1 MATDFFERQDVARRN
16 TTRLVILF
24 ALAVLALIASI
35 DLILAATMGYLGR
48 NPETGAIDWALAAD
62 PQVLFLAVF
71 GTLIV
76 AGGGSLYKIA
86 QLRGGG
92 QVVAEQLGGRLL
104 NPDSAVPSEQ
114 QLLNVVQEMAIASG
128 APTPPVYLLDNE
140 AGINAFAAGFTPSD
154 AVIGVTRGAAEA
166 FTRDELQGVIAH
178 EFSHILN
185 GDMRLNI
192 RLIGL
197 LHGILI
203 IGMLGYF
210 VLRMAA
216 FSGGGRSRSRQ
227 GGSPLPML
235 ALGAGLMAVGFFGT
249 LFGNLIKA
257 AVSRQRE
264 FLADASAVQ
273 FTRHPAGITNAL
285 KRIGGATAGSGIQSP
300 NAPEA
305 SHLFFGRATSGFSSL
320 FSTHPPLAER
330 IRRIDPSWDGALPEG
345 PAVAGQPSVAGAAAF
360 AGGAPVG
367 SAVSAGAA
375 VPVGS
380 AVAARSAVSAGSAV
394 AAGGPPT
401 VDQVGQPAGEAH
413 LQYAARLVKSLPAP
427 LLSAAHEPHGARA
440 LVYALLLDHEAAPR
454 QRQLAHLREAADPGV
469 YEETRRLMPLVE
481 QLDMRARL
489 PLLDI
494 SLPALRSLV
503 PAQYDLFK
511 QNVAALVQADN
522 HIDLFEWSL
531 HRILLHELEAHF
543 VKRSPP
549 RVRYGTLA
557 PVRAHSELLLSM
569 LAYAGHRDLE
579 SARHG
584 FEQAK
589 RMLELPDARLRPV
602 DDLKFTALDA
612 ALAALEEAAPM
623 VKRQLLRAAVACIAA
638 DRTVTATEAELLRAM
653 SASLGCPMPP
663 LLLD

>member
-1 MATDFFERQDVARRN
+1 MATDFFDRQDVARRN

-24 ALAVLALIASI
+24 VLAVLALIVSI
-35 DLILAATMGYLGR
+35 DLLLAATMGYLER
-48 NPETGAIDWALAAD
+48 NPETGAVDWTLATD
-62 PQVLFLAVF
+62 PRVLSLAVF

-76 AGGGSLYKIA
+76 AGGGTLFKIA

-128 APTPPVYLLDNE
+128 SPTPPVYLLDHE

-154 AVIGVTRGAAEA
+154 AVIGVTRGAVEGM
-166 FTRDELQGVIAH
+166 TRDELQGVIAH

-203 IGMLGYF
+203 IGILGYF

-216 FSGGGRSRSRQ
+216 FSGAGRRSSRQ
-227 GGSPLPML
+227 GSPLPLM
-235 ALGAGLMAVGFFGT
+235 ALGAGLMAVGLFGT

-273 FTRHPAGITNAL
+273 FTRQPAGIAGAL
-285 KRIGGATAGSGIQSP
+285 KRIGRATAGSGIQNP

-305 SHLFFGRATSGFSSL
+305 SHMFFGRATSGLSGL

-330 IRRIDPSWDGALPEG
+330 IRRIDPSWDGTLPEA
-345 PAVAGQPSVAGAAAF
+345 PLAQSARLSVTGAAAF
-360 AGGAPVG
+360 AGGA
-367 SAVSAGAA
+367 
-375 VPVGS
+375 
-380 AVAARSAVSAGSAV
+380 VSAGSTAS
-394 AAGGPPT
+394 AGVPS
-401 VDQVGQPAGEAH
+401 VDQVGQPAREAH

-427 LLSAAHEPHGARA
+427 LVSAAHEPYGARA
-440 LVYALLLDHEAAPR
+440 LVYSLLLNHEAAPR
-454 QRQLAHLREAADPGV
+454 QRQLAHLKKAADPGV
-469 YEETRRLMPLVE
+469 YEETLRLMPLVE
-481 QLDMRARL
+481 QLDMRVRL

-511 QNVAALVQADN
+511 QNVAVLVQADN
-522 HIDLFEWSL
+522 EIDMFEWSL

-549 RVRYGTLA
+549 RVRYRTLA
-557 PVRAHSELLLSM
+557 SVRTQSELLLSV

-589 RMLELPDARLRPV
+589 RILGLPDAHLRTL
-602 DDLKFTALDA
+602 DDQKFTALDA
-612 ALAALEEAAPM
+612 ALAALEETAPK
-623 VKRQLLRAAVACIAA
+623 VKRQLLRAAVTCIAA

-663 LLLD
+663 FIQSGP

>member
-24 ALAVLALIASI
+24 VLAVLALIVSL
-35 DLILAATMGYLGR
+35 DLLLAATMGYLGR
-48 NPETGAIDWALAAD
+48 NPETGAVDWTLAAD
-62 PQVLFLAVF
+62 PRMLSLAVF

-76 AGGGSLYKIA
+76 AGGGTLFKIA

-104 NPDSAVPSEQ
+104 NSDSAVPSEQ

-128 APTPPVYLLDNE
+128 TPTPPVYLLDHE

-154 AVIGVTRGAAEA
+154 AVIGVTRGAVEGM
-166 FTRDELQGVIAH
+166 TRDELQGVIAH

-203 IGMLGYF
+203 IGILGYF

-216 FSGGGRSRSRQ
+216 FSGAGRRSSRQ
-227 GGSPLPML
+227 ESSPLPLM
-235 ALGAGLMAVGFFGT
+235 ALGAGLMAVGLFGT

-273 FTRHPAGITNAL
+273 FTRQPAGIAGAL
-285 KRIGGATAGSGIQSP
+285 KRIGGATAGTGIQSP

-305 SHLFFGRATSGFSSL
+305 SHMFFGRATKGLSGL

-330 IRRIDPSWDGALPEG
+330 IRRIDPSWDGTLPE
-345 PAVAGQPSVAGAAAF
+345 PPPVQSARPSVAGAAAF
-360 AGGAPVG
+360 ASG
-367 SAVSAGAA
+367 
-375 VPVGS
+375 
-380 AVAARSAVSAGSAV
+380 AVSAGSTAS
-394 AAGGPPT
+394 AGVPT
-401 VDQVGQPAGEAH
+401 VDQVGQPAGEVH
-413 LQYAARLVKSLPAP
+413 LQYAARLVKSLPAQ
-427 LLSAAHEPHGARA
+427 LVSAAHEPYGARA
-440 LVYALLLDHEAAPR
+440 LVYALLLNHEAVPR
-454 QRQLAHLREAADPGV
+454 QRQIAHLKEAADPGV
-469 YEETRRLMPLVE
+469 YEETLRLMPLVE
-481 QLDMRARL
+481 QLDIRARL

-503 PAQYDLFK
+503 PAQYDLFT
-511 QNVAALVQADN
+511 QNVGVLVQADDE
-522 HIDLFEWSL
+522 IDMFEWSL

-549 RVRYGTLA
+549 RVRYRTLA
-557 PVRAHSELLLSM
+557 SVRAHSELLLSM

-589 RMLELPDARLRPV
+589 RILRMPDARLRPV
-602 DDLKFTALDA
+602 DNLKFTALDA
-612 ALAALEEAAPM
+612 ALRGARGGGTQGQTPA
-623 VKRQLLRAAVACIAA
+623 
-638 DRTVTATEAELLRAM
+638 TAGGRRLHHR
-653 SASLGCPMPP
+653 
-663 LLLD
+663 

>member
-24 ALAVLALIASI
+24 ALAVLALIVSI
-35 DLILAATMGYLGR
+35 DLLLAATMGYLGR

-62 PQVLFLAVF
+62 PQVLSLAVF
-71 GTLIV
+71 GTLLV
-76 AGGGSLYKIA
+76 AGGGTLFKIS

-92 QVVAEQLGGRLL
+92 QVVAEQLGGRLI

-128 APTPPVYLLDNE
+128 APTPPVYLLDHE
-140 AGINAFAAGFTPSD
+140 PGINAFAAGFTPSD
-154 AVIGVTRGAAEA
+154 AVIGVTRGAAEGM
-166 FTRDELQGVIAH
+166 TRDELQGVIAH

-203 IGMLGYF
+203 IGILGYF
-210 VLRMAA
+210 VLRMGA

-227 GGSPLPML
+227 EGSPLPLL
-235 ALGAGLMAVGFFGT
+235 ALGAGLMAVGLFGM

-273 FTRHPAGITNAL
+273 FTRQPAGLAGAL
-285 KRIGGATAGSGIQSP
+285 KRIGGAITGSAVQSP

-305 SHLFFGRATSGFSSL
+305 SHMFFGRATSGFSGL

-330 IRRIDPSWDGALPEG
+330 IRRIDPSWDGTLAEG
-345 PAVAGQPSVAGAAAF
+345 PPVASTQPSAAGVAAFSGGAA
-360 AGGAPVG
+360 GG
-367 SAVSAGAA
+367 
-375 VPVGS
+375 
-380 AVAARSAVSAGSAV
+380 AVSAGSAV
-394 AAGGPPT
+394 SAGPPT

-413 LQYAARLVKSLPAP
+413 LQYAARLVKSLPAQ
-427 LLSAAHEPHGARA
+427 LVSAAHEPYGARA

-454 QRQLAHLREAADPGV
+454 QRQLVHLKGAADTGV
-469 YEETRRLMPLVE
+469 YEETLRLMPLVE
-481 QLDMRARL
+481 TLDMRARL

-494 SLPALRSLV
+494 SLPALRSLI

-511 QNVAALVQADN
+511 RNVAALVQADDE
-522 HIDLFEWSL
+522 IDLFEWSL

-543 VKRSPP
+543 MKRGPP
-549 RVRYGTLA
+549 RVRHRTLA
-557 PVRAHSELLLSM
+557 SVRAHSELLLSM

-589 RMLELPDARLRPV
+589 RSLELPDARLRPV
-602 DDLKFTALDA
+602 DDLQFTALDA
-612 ALAALEEAAPM
+612 ALAALEEAAPKI
-623 VKRQLLRAAVACIAA
+623 KRQVLRAAVACIAA

-663 LLLD
+663 LLLT